1 MITRREIL
9 SEMGEI
15 IDASVYIQC
24 IEKAIIEASKQKK
37 HSIEYVINKNELYDR
52 VYDYQA
58 ILNELEKSE
67 FMVVIKPG
75 DIAHTHLV
83 KMEIHW

>member
-9 SEMGEI
+9 SEMGEV

-24 IEKAIIEASKQKK
+24 IEKAIIEAAKQGK
-37 HSIEYVINKNELYDR
+37 HSVEYVINKNELYDR
-52 VYDYQA
+52 VYDFQA

-67 FMVVIKPG
+67 FMTVIKPG
-75 DIAHTHLV
+75 GVANTHLV